1 LTVPAIGTQ
10 AIYFA
15 QVRSVK
21 RVLAIGI
28 ESKAELWPCRRLT
41 EKVRE
46 HEAMQSAAS
55 SGEGGMAAYIDA
67 RSELPGAP
75 VASGR
80 LIARIWSGQTLA
92 VRADDYA
99 KYLYD
104 EGVCAIARTPGNR
117 GVQMLRKV
125 DGDIADFQVLSFW
138 ESVES
143 IKRFGGDKYERG
155 SSPTRRSTIHNR
167 GGADC

>member
-1 LTVPAIGTQ
+1 
-10 AIYFA
+10 
-15 QVRSVK
+15 
-21 RVLAIGI
+21 
-28 ESKAELWPCRRLT
+28 
-41 EKVRE
+41 
-46 HEAMQSAAS
+46 MQSAAS

-80 LIARIWSGQTLA
+80 LIARIWRGQTLA

-104 EGVCAIARTPGNR
+104 EGVCAIARIPGNR
-117 GVQMLRKV
+117 GVQMLLKV

-138 ESVES
+138 ESVEA
-143 IKRFGGDKYERG
+143 IKRFAGDKYEEVHHLPDDAQYMIG
-155 SSPTRRSTIHNR
+155 AGPTVEHFEVVVNIGTK
-167 GGADC
+167 